1 MTVMN
6 SRLLLLPALV
16 AATATFGAPHNALSE
31 PNDAQSHAAA
41 LLTGLHA
48 TGKFEASDH
57 GNASRS
63 PASADAQASAAALL
77 TGRSASGPAKT
88 PKTLVRIR
96 GPNTQR
102 TQGDAHAQ
110 AAALL
115 GGSRTRGD
123 DAKRDASAG
132 AVSGE

>member
-1 MTVMN
+1 MN
-6 SRLLLLPALV
+6 SRLLLIPALV
-16 AATATFGAPHNALSE
+16 AATVTFGAPRSALSE

-41 LLTGLHA
+41 LLSGLHA
-48 TGKFEASDH
+48 TGKFAGSDH

-77 TGRSASGPAKT
+77 TGRSASGRA
-88 PKTLVRIR
+88 KTLVRIDR
-96 GPNTQR
+96 PNTQR
-102 TQGDAHAQ
+102 MQGDAHAQ

-123 DAKRDASAG
+123 DAKRDASAA

>member
-6 SRLLLLPALV
+6 SRLLLIPALV
-16 AATATFGAPHNALSE
+16 AATVTFGAPHSALSE

-41 LLTGLHA
+41 LLSGLHA
-48 TGKFEASDH
+48 PGKFEAPEH
-57 GNASRS
+57 RNASRT

-77 TGRSASGPAKT
+77 TGRSASGRA
-88 PKTLVRIR
+88 KTLVW
-96 GPNTQR
+96 PNTER

-115 GGSRTRGD
+115 SGSRTRGD
-123 DAKRDASAG
+123 DAKRDASAA